1 MITAGLNGLKQ
12 GSFMILYAEM
22 TGNDD
27 VYTAGRG
34 GRFECSFDGWR
45 MTLASRDRANQQ
57 RNPSSRL
64 GGNTIQ
70 YIPYAGIHL
79 PT

>member
-1 MITAGLNGLKQ
+1 
-12 GSFMILYAEM
+12 MILYAEM
-22 TGNDD
+22 AGNDD
-27 VYTAGRG
+27 VCTVGRG
-34 GRFECSFDGWR
+34 GRFECSFGGWK
-45 MTLASRDRANQQ
+45 MTLTSHDRADQQ
-57 RNPSSRL
+57 RNLSSRL